1 MNVLSCRFKS
11 GRPQTDPKGSV
22 FFCESAAFNTIPA
35 FPAIFLS
42 AQREFSRLSS
52 ERRPKARGIEAQM
65 SGRRKGGAGQS
76 GSFAGW
82 KSREAANCS
91 GKPGARRLRR
101 ARARNEKRQRRRTT
115 RSTSSASRSSSFE
128 KGETA
133 LSAKAYPAA
142 IFSPLSSIQPTMS
155 LTVQRWIFGVSYH
168 S

>member
-1 MNVLSCRFKS
+1 MNGLSCRFKS

-65 SGRRKGGAGQS
+65 SGRGQS

>member
-1 MNVLSCRFKS
+1 MNGLSCRFKS

-65 SGRRKGGAGQS
+65 NGRRKGGAGQS

-91 GKPGARRLRR
+91 GKPGARRL
-101 ARARNEKRQRRRTT
+101 RNEKRQRRRTT

-155 LTVQRWIFGVSYH
+155 LTVQRWILGVSYH

>member
-1 MNVLSCRFKS
+1 MNVLSCWFKS
-11 GRPQTDPKGSV
+11 SRPQTDPKGSV
-22 FFCESAAFNTIPA
+22 FFCESAAFNTITA

-52 ERRPKARGIEAQM
+52 ERQPKARGIEAQM

-91 GKPGARRLRR
+91 GKPGARRRRR

-155 LTVQRWIFGVSYH
+155 LTVQRWILGVSYH